1 MWVLRIEFR
10 SSCLQD
16 ILPTELSTQLCLLK
30 FHSWCQKSLLLA
42 QYDTMHY
49 DGVERLA
56 GDKKEN
62 SKVQATI

>member
-1 MWVLRIEFR
+1 
-10 SSCLQD
+10 
-16 ILPTELSTQLCLLK
+16 
-30 FHSWCQKSLLLA
+30 LLA